1 MRRLKYLICR
11 IAGYTSSINQIENKI
26 FHTIARKFQNKCS
39 KLFKLWHILMT
50 SLIHNTPYSCCITMN
65 ERLAYT
71 RTRGIPRAYTIVHS
85 LSVKRLECF
94 KYDDIDTTYLI
105 EDLYFVLFL
114 YLTNIEIV
122 FFCILIKKRWHTP
135 AYIMFC
141 LCIKELKTTN
151 RNDSFSLIIACKIF
165 VTI

>member
-1 MRRLKYLICR
+1 MFKLLKVSKTKSRFIKKKCLRRLKYLICR

-26 FHTIARKFQNKCS
+26 FHSIARKFQNKCS

-122 FFCILIKKRWHTP
+122 FFCILIKKGDTHPR
-135 AYIMFC
+135 ISCFVC
-141 LCIKELKTTN
+141 VS
-151 RNDSFSLIIACKIF
+151 RN
-165 VTI
+165 